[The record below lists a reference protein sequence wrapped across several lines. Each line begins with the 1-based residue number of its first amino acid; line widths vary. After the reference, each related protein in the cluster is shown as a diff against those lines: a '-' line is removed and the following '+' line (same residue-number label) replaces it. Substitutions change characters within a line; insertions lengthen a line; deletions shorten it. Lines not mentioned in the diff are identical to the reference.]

1 MYVVRNIYTFE
12 SDLTQI
18 EHLAQCLRQAFEPV
32 KTDLLAFADF
42 LDQLI
47 QDEKQRFD
55 EASPPYKHPGPC
67 RDLFASIGR

>member
-1 MYVVRNIYTFE
+1 MISNAHTFE
-12 SDLTQI
+12 VDLTQI
-18 EHLAQCLRQAFEPV
+18 EHLAQCLAQAFEPV
-32 KTDLLAFADF
+32 KTELLAFADF

-55 EASPPYKHPGPC
+55 EASPPYKHPSLC